1 MSRLCRDGGIARKN
15 QQELHGFFTRTH
27 VKPQKTILYKPHLK
41 KFRKALRNDPTSAE
55 YRLWF
60 YLRQKQL
67 DGKSFRRQ
75 TSIENYIVDFYC
87 HSEKLVIELD
97 GQGHYTVDGRMRDE
111 LRDAR
116 LKELGYTVLRFENKL
131 VFEQLENVLGTIRHY
146 FK

>member
-1 MSRLCRDGGIARKN
+1 M
-15 QQELHGFFTRTH
+15 
-27 VKPQKTILYKPHLK
+27 KPDRTILYKPYLK
-41 KFRKALRNDPTSAE
+41 QYRKALRNEPTSAE

-60 YLRQKQL
+60 SLRQKKL

-97 GQGHYTVDGRMRDE
+97 GQGHYELDGRLRDE
-111 LRDAR
+111 QRDAR
-116 LKELGYTVLRFENKL
+116 LKELAYTVLRFENKMI
-131 VFEQLENVLGTIRHY
+131 FEQLENVLDTIRNH